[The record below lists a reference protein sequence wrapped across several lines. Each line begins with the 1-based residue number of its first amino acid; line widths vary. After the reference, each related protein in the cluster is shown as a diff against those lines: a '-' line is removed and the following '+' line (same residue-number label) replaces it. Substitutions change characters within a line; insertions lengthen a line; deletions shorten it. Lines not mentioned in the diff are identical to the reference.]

1 MNRSDTLPK
10 KYRVPPNKELENLKS
25 IRNKI
30 ITGLIVV
37 FFLFELLLIS
47 EEEAGRTEEGAFV
60 GLTFFCFGPSFAIF
74 IIMAFMMEREK
85 INSLE
90 EKQKQKEK
98 SMLGQIKGKR
108 KSAKKYES
116 DGKYHEAIE
125 IWKDLGAYS
134 QVKRVKDDQKSQE
147 IKKAEHSEKL
157 YHEEKE
163 KDGTEPDKHLD
174 EAIEIWKK
182 LEDESGI
189 ERVNEL
195 RMNYLYEE
203 LKKKI
208 DELKNKGVDCT
219 ILEEEL
225 AVLEKSLDKTPE

>member
-1 MNRSDTLPK
+1 MNQSDTLPK
-10 KYRVPPNKELENLKS
+10 KYRVPPNKELEQLKS
-25 IRNKI
+25 IRNKV
-30 ITGLIVV
+30 ITGLIVT

-47 EEEAGRTEEGAFV
+47 EGEAGRTEEGAFV

-74 IIMAFMMEREK
+74 ITMAFMMEREK

-90 EKQKQKEK
+90 ERQKQKEK
-98 SMLGQIKGKR
+98 SMLGRIKGKH
-108 KSAKKYES
+108 KSAKKFES
-116 DGKYHEAIE
+116 DGKYYEAIE

-134 QVKRVKDDQKSQE
+134 QVKRVNDEQRKHE

-157 YHEEKE
+157 FHEEKG
-163 KDGTEPDKHLD
+163 KDDTEPDKHLD

-195 RMNYLYEE
+195 KMNYLYEE

-208 DELKNKGVDCT
+208 DKLKNKGMDCT
-219 ILEEEL
+219 LLEKEL
-225 AVLEKSLDKTPE
+225 SMLEKSLNKTPE